1 MFDYKEDTIEPNNT
15 RDKNETDIDNET
27 KVNKYK
33 KRNKK
38 ANVIYFPDTLD
49 KSKFKPD
56 NNEKNTKSVDDIV

>member
-1 MFDYKEDTIEPNNT
+1 MFEFKEDTIEQANT
-15 RDKNETDIDNET
+15 QDKIKTNIDNEA

-56 NNEKNTKSVDDIV
+56 DNKKNTKSVDDII